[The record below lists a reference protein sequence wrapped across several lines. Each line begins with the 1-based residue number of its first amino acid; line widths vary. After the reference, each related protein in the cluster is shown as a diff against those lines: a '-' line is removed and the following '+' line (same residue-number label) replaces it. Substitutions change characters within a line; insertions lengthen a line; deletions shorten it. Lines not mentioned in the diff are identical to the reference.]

1 RDAAERLVDPP
12 KGRGEPVT
20 VVLTARGWIR
30 TARGHEW
37 EPEQASYRSGD
48 SFLDRVCTDSRS
60 TLVLFDSM
68 GRIYNIETETLP
80 DGRGPGM
87 PLTSRLDPPQG
98 ARFVAL
104 ARFEPEE
111 RFVWV
116 DSLGYGLCVPGAGLV
131 VRARKG
137 RALFRLPEGASALAP
152 AAAGQATRIVLLSSA
167 GQLLVLPLNAI
178 PVLDKGRGVRLM
190 GIPPRARASE
200 RILFVLGLGEGDG

>member
-1 RDAAERLVDPP
+1 
-12 KGRGEPVT
+12 
-20 VVLTARGWIR
+20 
-30 TARGHEW
+30 
-37 EPEQASYRSGD
+37 
-48 SFLDRVCTDSRS
+48 
-60 TLVLFDSM
+60 
-68 GRIYNIETETLP
+68 TETLP

-137 RALFRLPEGASALAP
+137 RVLFRLPEGASALAP

-200 RILFVLGLGEGDG
+200 RILFVLGLGEGDGLRLERGSRRLMLDAGDLLEYEGLRGRRGRRLKPPWNLGLDRILRVGRTHAPAVT